1 MRILHLADLHLGR
14 ALGELSREAEQRA
27 LVNEIIT
34 LADELDVAA
43 TLIAGDVFDAFTP
56 PAWAEDLF
64 FELLDGLAAGGAR
77 AVLVIAGNH
86 DSGSASPRP
95 SPSRGGWA
103 SSSRASW
110 ASRCAASTAG
120 VVA

>member
-64 FELLDGLAAGGAR
+64 FELLDGLAAGGTR
-77 AVLVIAGNH
+77 AVLVIAGE
-86 DSGSASPRP
+86 
-95 SPSRGGWA
+95 
-103 SSSRASW
+103 
-110 ASRCAASTAG
+110 
-120 VVA
+120 